1 VCEGCP
7 LAYVRHESC
16 ESTIVRVTVG
26 RATHC
31 RAVGEHRTAA
41 KAAVPLPI
49 TAMPTSAGA
58 AFNRSFAKSGIGGML
73 FGPNGPEHE
82 AHLLSARVAIRFS
95 LPHTTVTATAQQ
107 TLDATRHYAT
117 YIAISLRSPS
127 RSMRW
132 VGGSASPSHQEP
144 KGFGQILCANRRQ

>member
-1 VCEGCP
+1 MSDTRVAKAQSCASRSGM
-7 LAYVRHESC
+7 RHIVERSV
-16 ESTIVRVTVG
+16 ST
-26 RATHC
+26 
-31 RAVGEHRTAA
+31 TAA

-82 AHLLSARVAIRFS
+82 AHLLPARVANRFS

-107 TLDATRHYAT
+107 TFDATTPPRGVRMLL
-117 YIAISLRSPS
+117 SFS
-127 RSMRW
+127 
-132 VGGSASPSHQEP
+132 
-144 KGFGQILCANRRQ
+144 